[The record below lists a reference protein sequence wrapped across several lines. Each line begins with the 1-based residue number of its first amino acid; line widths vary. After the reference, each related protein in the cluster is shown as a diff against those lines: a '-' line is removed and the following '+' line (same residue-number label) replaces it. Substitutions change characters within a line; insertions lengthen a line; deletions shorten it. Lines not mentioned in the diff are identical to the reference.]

1 MKTTIRLRLKCLRTR
16 ASRDQDWTLN
26 ASKNAEVRTKYNDC
40 MRKKSIKRRMEISRK
55 FGNYKISLCK
65 LSGGNPKLQK
75 RKRAL
80 DQRRHVKANRWKKGN
95 WSKTDGTGSYRV
107 ETRLMEEYNEKDNAV
122 RINVRERMMMW
133 ITEPKDHRKQL
144 KTGGKKNFTTL

>member
-1 MKTTIRLRLKCLRTR
+1 MFKNKSKSRPRLDVERL
-16 ASRDQDWTLN
+16 
-26 ASKNAEVRTKYNDC
+26 KNAEVRTKYNDC

-95 WSKTDGTGSYRV
+95 
-107 ETRLMEEYNEKDNAV
+107 
-122 RINVRERMMMW
+122 
-133 ITEPKDHRKQL
+133 
-144 KTGGKKNFTTL
+144 